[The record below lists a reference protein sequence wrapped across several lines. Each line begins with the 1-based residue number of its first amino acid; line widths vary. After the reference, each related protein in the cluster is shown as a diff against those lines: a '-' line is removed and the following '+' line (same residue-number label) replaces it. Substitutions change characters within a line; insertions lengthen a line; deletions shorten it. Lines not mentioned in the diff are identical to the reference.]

1 MKNEELL
8 EKIQSVVLESE
19 KRLTKKIETVESRL
33 EAKIDTVDMK
43 VEIVNK
49 RAETI
54 EKNLNQSIE
63 DNASFFHE
71 IGVTLDQIR
80 NELLQKIK
88 AIEKFVGLPAASKN

>member
-1 MKNEELL
+1 MNNEELL

-19 KRLTKKIETVESRL
+19 KRLTKTIETVESRL

-63 DNASFFHE
+63 D
-71 IGVTLDQIR
+71 
-80 NELLQKIK
+80 
-88 AIEKFVGLPAASKN
+88 